1 MKMRTNNTPPPTSLR
16 KINVGGG
23 SVGRRTDVPNVPSAP
38 RPKDKPKFAIDKEK
52 ESGLPPFLTLNE
64 LLADAKKHEAEQRE
78 AEWSYRDGF
87 FDGWLQC
94 ARAIVRLY
102 RLGYVRPRDIA
113 TLLESHDE
121 ALRQWRD
128 EAEKEDPLSMGS
140 PRFVRPSWSEVRG
153 RVFKR
158 DNNRCTQCGSPDN
171 LEAHHLE
178 AVCDGGLSIEGNLT
192 TLCRQCHRGF

>member
-1 MKMRTNNTPPPTSLR
+1 M
-16 KINVGGG
+16 GGF
-23 SVGRRTDVPNVPSAP
+23 RRTEDGRLLPS
-38 RPKDKPKFAIDKEK
+38 RPTTVRRTTDSQTAEEDK
-52 ESGLPPFLTLNE
+52 LPPFLTLNE
-64 LLADAKKHEAEQRE
+64 LLTEAKTHEAEQRE
-78 AEWSYRDGF
+78 AEWSYRDGY

-94 ARAIVRLY
+94 AKAIVRLY

-128 EAEKEDPLSMGS
+128 EAETEDPLAMGS
-140 PRFVRPSWSEVRG
+140 PRFVRPSWAEVRG
-153 RVFKR
+153 QIFQR
-158 DNNRCTQCGSPDN
+158 DGNRCTRCGSPDN

-178 AVCDGGLSIEGNLT
+178 AVCDGGLTAEGNLT